1 MPLTVFVPVTDGR
14 SRGETGRF
22 VTVSGDRIVLGRGA
36 SADVRLPDASV
47 ATRHASVRADGGRWL
62 LQDERSRNGTA
73 LRSADGAVVRLD
85 AGVPQRVEDGAWVR
99 LGRVWVRLFVQ
110 PPTGLAGECRT
121 AKDLAT
127 SLVSLGLEALGRP
140 NVAEVHFV
148 DGPSPIDFGGET
160 PSARNAL
167 LLEDGAEYV
176 FGRGDRSVVV
186 LDDPEVSRVQC
197 TVTRRG
203 ALVHVKA
210 LGGVTLLG
218 ERELPLG
225 ENALW
230 NPKDLLQIGRSL
242 FGLVDPVAG
251 TLAAMEADAEVG
263 VPAELLPPC
272 PVDDPS
278 VVTPPLPPVEHTAD
292 APLPTPTPPP
302 PAPLPAPARRARA
315 PRALLSRAEFTVVL
329 LAIFVLLASLIAL
342 SFVLKK

>member
-1 MPLTVFVPVTDGR
+1 MGPAAR
-14 SRGETGRF
+14 SW
-22 VTVSGDRIVLGRGA
+22 
-36 SADVRLPDASV
+36 LPS
-47 ATRHASVRADGGRWL
+47 
-62 LQDERSRNGTA
+62 
-73 LRSADGAVVRLD
+73 
-85 AGVPQRVEDGAWVR
+85 
-99 LGRVWVRLFVQ
+99 
-110 PPTGLAGECRT
+110 
-121 AKDLAT
+121 
-127 SLVSLGLEALGRP
+127 SLGAAQQ
-140 NVAEVHFV
+140 VDFAEVQFV
-148 DGPSPIDFGGET
+148 DGPSPIDFGGDT
-160 PSARNAL
+160 PNPRNAL

-278 VVTPPLPPVEHTAD
+278 VITPPLPPVEHTEA
-292 APLPTPTPPP
+292 ALPTPTPPP

-329 LAIFVLLASLIAL
+329 LAIFVLLASLVAL